1 MLGPR
6 TIVCNSLQLARLRP
20 IRADRLRSPN
30 APQNGVK
37 EQPPHATAS
46 RETAFEFHVRVT
58 KALMLGSNEITPH
71 RNLASASLL
80 CYNFPMSTTSSND
93 FRAKYGALED
103 AVYAARAKRAANKRL
118 RDDERRRAFG
128 DLCEASEGRAKIWRR
143 DDVPLSELV
152 ALADG
157 DVWLLQTL
165 ARWVRLTAT
174 QRISRLRHAVNRP
187 AYYERERARRQAL
200 AAVRRSTARRTTENP
215 RPTKEQVLEAFLKAK
230 NSNEDM
236 ICFGSLLEDLACY
249 VDSTLLRDSTGA
261 IVGRRGGIKAWLQTN
276 LPVLYLKYSTVMRYK
291 AAAKKLKQLCELPDP
306 VPAERIVAPAP
317 RADEPPVVLRSR
329 AIYLEVA
336 AGATKSRTAFLDRLD
351 AFLDPER
358 VEEAT
363 TLKAWR
369 ERYAREITVRS
380 RRKWRSRLWKS
391 QSA

>member
-1 MLGPR
+1 
-6 TIVCNSLQLARLRP
+6 
-20 IRADRLRSPN
+20 
-30 APQNGVK
+30 
-37 EQPPHATAS
+37 
-46 RETAFEFHVRVT
+46 
-58 KALMLGSNEITPH
+58 
-71 RNLASASLL
+71 
-80 CYNFPMSTTSSND
+80 MSTTSSND

-128 DLCEASEGRAKIWRR
+128 DLCEASEGRAKVWRR
-143 DDVPLSELV
+143 DGVSLSELV

-236 ICFGSLLEDLACY
+236 IRFGSLLEDLACY

-276 LPVLYLKYSTVMRYK
+276 LPALYLKYSTVMRYK

-317 RADEPPVVLRSR
+317 RADEPPAVLRSR

-336 AGATKSRTAFLDRLD
+336 AGATKSRTAFLERLD

-380 RRKWRSRLWKS
+380 RSKWRSRLWKS